1 MNTESVKGESPD
13 NSDSDALRAHVE
25 TNVRELLSGA
35 EELLRTTASYSGAEI
50 EAARSRLKGQ
60 LDAVREQT
68 DWYEQLIS
76 DNYRRVSQAT
86 DKYVRNH
93 AWQSIGA
100 AAALGVLLGKSL
112 MSTTK
117 LHDVFPFRRH

>member
-1 MNTESVKGESPD
+1 MNTETVKDPS
-13 NSDSDALRAHVE
+13 NNNNDSDALRAQVE

-68 DWYEQLIS
+68 DWYEQLVS
-76 DNYRRVSQAT
+76 DNYRRISEAT

-93 AWQSIGA
+93 AWQTIGA

-117 LHDVFPFRRH
+117 LHDVLPFRKH